1 MEKENKTHHLFSNGT
16 ECMVWQENNCEK
28 CVKAVFYREKFH
40 AFPKYRCA
48 IQREIEFASVSD
60 GCGSQRAYE
69 ATHKALCP
77 YRQTERK
84 KYNKV
89 EQTLKLEL

>member
-1 MEKENKTHHLFSNGT
+1 MEKENKTYQLFSNGT

-28 CVKAVFYREKFH
+28 CVKAVFYNDKCGI
-40 AFPKYRCA
+40 FPKYRCA

-69 ATHKALCP
+69 ATNKAVCP
-77 YRQTERK
+77 HLQTERK
-84 KYNKV
+84 KYVK
-89 EQTLKLEL
+89 EERTLKLEL